1 MEIVLKNMNNIT
13 IVTAFYDIGR
23 ETWSSYSRTNEEYF
37 SCFKL
42 LCQLKNKIIVFTQS
56 KFQKE
61 FEYIISTIKDDLIV
75 FYDDDIIADVN
86 YINKISEVQKS
97 SEYLNNILTPNC
109 PEYWNPY
116 YVYVNFLK
124 SKFCLEA
131 IKRVPEIDNTIS
143 WIDFGYVKKQEQIPE
158 SKLWNYQFNDK
169 INFWS
174 IKDIPQEI
182 NLIHTIKT
190 NTVYIQGCHIVASKD
205 KWYVLNQLMIE
216 QLNYLLTNNLI
227 DDDQTLMLMSYAS
240 KPEEFK
246 IYNENINYK
255 DLGWFFIFQYYNDY
269 CDLNYSLHTNGEN

>member
-1 MEIVLKNMNNIT
+1 MNNIT

-23 ETWSSYSRTNEEYF
+23 ETWSSYSRKNEEYF

-61 FEYIISTIKDDLIV
+61 FEDIISTIKGDLIV
-75 FYDDDIIADVN
+75 FYDDKIIDN
-86 YINKISEVQKS
+86 EFYIKKINKIQKS
-97 SEYLNNILTPNC
+97 SEYLNGILTPNC

-116 YVYVNFLK
+116 YVYINFLK
-124 SKFCLEA
+124 SDFCLEA
-131 IKRVPEIDNTIS
+131 IKRVPEIDDFVS

-182 NLIHTIKT
+182 NLIHTVKT
-190 NTVYIQGCHIVASKD
+190 NTVYIQGCHIVASKN

-216 QLNYLLTNNLI
+216 QLNHLLINNLI

-240 KPEEFK
+240 NPEEFK
-246 IYNENINYK
+246 IYNENINYQ
-255 DLGWFFIFQYYNDY
+255 DLGWFFIFQYYNEN
-269 CDLNYSLHTNGEN
+269 CDLNRKQEMEFRK